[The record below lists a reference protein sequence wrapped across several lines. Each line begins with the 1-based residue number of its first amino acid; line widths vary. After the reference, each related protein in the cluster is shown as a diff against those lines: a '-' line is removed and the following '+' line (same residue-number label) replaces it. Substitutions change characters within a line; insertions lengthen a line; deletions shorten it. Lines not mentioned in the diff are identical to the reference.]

1 MNNIIQ
7 KFEISNSLIILD
19 KISKDKIEKSIRNIP
34 NVKVTDVNHFSAFD
48 IVKFKKVVFTESSVK
63 ELEKAILIMTKI
75 HLYDKI
81 LSPVVTEKST
91 NLSEQNK
98 IVFKVPRNANKINL
112 KNNIEKI
119 FKVNVTKINIIN
131 KPNRIKLTRG
141 KKIKVSGFKKAII
154 TLKKG
159 QSIDLTTGI

>member
-1 MNNIIQ
+1 M
-7 KFEISNSLIILD
+7 D
-19 KISKDKIEKSIRNIP
+19 K
-34 NVKVTDVNHFSAFD
+34 
-48 IVKFKKVVFTESSVK
+48 
-63 ELEKAILIMTKI
+63 L

-81 LSPVVTEKST
+81 LSPLVTEKTT

-98 IVFKVPRNANKINL
+98 VVFKVPVSANKKNL
-112 KNNIEKI
+112 KTNIEKI

-131 KPNRIKLTRG
+131 KQGRTKLTRG
-141 KKIKVSGFKKAII
+141 KKVKVSGFKKAII

>member
-1 MNNIIQ
+1 M
-7 KFEISNSLIILD
+7 
-19 KISKDKIEKSIRNIP
+19 EK
-34 NVKVTDVNHFSAFD
+34 
-48 IVKFKKVVFTESSVK
+48 
-63 ELEKAILIMTKI
+63 L

-81 LSPVVTEKST
+81 LSPLLTEKTT

-98 IVFKVPRNANKINL
+98 VVFKVPASANKKNL
-112 KNNIEKI
+112 KTNIEKI

-131 KPNRIKLTRG
+131 KQNRTKLTRG
-141 KKIKVSGFKKAII
+141 KKVKVSGFKKAII

>member
-1 MNNIIQ
+1 M
-7 KFEISNSLIILD
+7 D
-19 KISKDKIEKSIRNIP
+19 
-34 NVKVTDVNHFSAFD
+34 
-48 IVKFKKVVFTESSVK
+48 
-63 ELEKAILIMTKI
+63 KI

-81 LSPVVTEKST
+81 LSPLVTEKST

-98 IVFKVPRNANKINL
+98 IVFKVPSKANKKNI

-119 FKVNVTKINIIN
+119 FKVNVLKVNIIN
-131 KPNRIKLTRG
+131 KQNRTKLTRG
-141 KKIKVSGFKKAII
+141 RKVKVSGFKKAII

>member
-1 MNNIIQ
+1 MP
-7 KFEISNSLIILD
+7 
-19 KISKDKIEKSIRNIP
+19 KIEK
-34 NVKVTDVNHFSAFD
+34 
-48 IVKFKKVVFTESSVK
+48 
-63 ELEKAILIMTKI
+63 L

-81 LSPVVTEKST
+81 LSPLLTEKST
-91 NLSEQNK
+91 NLSGLNK
-98 IVFKVPRNANKINL
+98 IVFKVRNSANKKNL

-131 KPNRIKLTRG
+131 KQNRTKFTRG
-141 KKIKVSGFKKAII
+141 RKVKISGFKKAII